1 MLDMTFRPLA
11 TGHWYEIWNPGLPS
25 HSESFQPASEVSRLM
40 VTNKTESSFK
50 CQLSFFAYHLRRRG
64 YPMSLVRQVFHG
76 MPFSQRHC
84 RLHRKFVP
92 KASFG

>member
-40 VTNKTESSFK
+40 VTNKHNRVEFQMPAQLLCIPFAPSGLPDEFGSPSFPWHAF
-50 CQLSFFAYHLRRRG
+50 LAETL
-64 YPMSLVRQVFHG
+64 
-76 MPFSQRHC
+76 
-84 RLHRKFVP
+84 
-92 KASFG
+92 